1 MFSIR
6 EDRGALRI
14 GRCSAELLSAPD
26 SSPSLVGVTG
36 TTAAAGR
43 RGRGRTSLP
52 CRLQSPLH
60 ADDSLLRRRSFAEL
74 ESPHSRSHRPL
85 YIYIYIFIHRSGRN
99 KKNIHADIQQEN
111 RKETQKYLS
120 NK

>member
-85 YIYIYIFIHRSGRN
+85 YIYIHLYSPFR
-99 KKNIHADIQQEN
+99 
-111 RKETQKYLS
+111 
-120 NK
+120 